1 MSDQAVPEKDKL
13 IAAVLFDQAVP
24 EMDEK
29 TQELIAAVLFVY
41 NSYLNKEYGLDQM
54 FGYEEDPLRN
64 FLHTKTP
71 GVPATFPDFFHE
83 LKFHYPTIKARM
95 EREAKEGWV
104 CDLVFDENTSEV
116 GKALGPSSKKRRV
129 AREDES
135 EDDVNP
141 HQDQDED
148 EDDDYTRIAHWGQE
162 PRWASGP

>member
-1 MSDQAVPEKDKL
+1 MCEEPLSFPIIPPHFLYLSLSISLYLSRVNHNSGTHTMSDQAVPEMDK
-13 IAAVLFDQAVP
+13 
-24 EMDEK
+24 K

-41 NSYLNKEYGLDQM
+41 NSYLNEEYGLDQM

-83 LKFHYPTIKARM
+83 LKFHYLSIKARM

-116 GKALGPSSKKRRV
+116 GKVLGPSSKKRRV
-129 AREDES
+129 ARE
-135 EDDVNP
+135 
-141 HQDQDED
+141 
-148 EDDDYTRIAHWGQE
+148 
-162 PRWASGP
+162 